1 MIRMLHHAMPN
12 TLYHSYTKINSYDTT
27 SSNIKQKKKKKNEIR
42 NNRCSS
48 YLHRF
53 RSSEIDAGAE
63 IQNGSRRSR
72 QLKLVA
78 TSHVCGAEMHA
89 RACTCAPRYAR
100 AKSWGRLFFEETGN
114 VASRNNDRVENTS
127 PLETFR
133 VAPAAQFTTIKA
145 EALAL
150 APCTSYALIFAIFFW
165 KFQFQLLEIY
175 IYQVQISYTQLLKI
189 YISLLIF
196 KISYSNEI

>member
-1 MIRMLHHAMPN
+1 MPCLYPN
-12 TLYHSYTKINSYDTT
+12 TNILSYNKPIPTMNIEQINR
-27 SSNIKQKKKKKNEIR
+27 KKKREKNMKYPPRFFAPLSNGTEKYR
-42 NNRCSS
+42 NRA
-48 YLHRF
+48 RG
-53 RSSEIDAGAE
+53 RK
-63 IQNGSRRSR
+63 IQNGARRSR
-72 QLKLVA
+72 QLKLLA

-127 PLETFR
+127 SLETFR

-150 APCTSYALIFAIFFW
+150 APCTS
-165 KFQFQLLEIY
+165 
-175 IYQVQISYTQLLKI
+175 STR
-189 YISLLIF
+189 
-196 KISYSNEI
+196 NR

>member
-27 SSNIKQKKKKKNEIR
+27 SSNIKQKKKFLRYNTKKNKTKKKKKNEIR

-150 APCTSYALIFAIFFW
+150 APCTSYALIFAIFF
-165 KFQFQLLEIY
+165 
-175 IYQVQISYTQLLKI
+175 
-189 YISLLIF
+189 
-196 KISYSNEI
+196 